1 MTLIDTRAA
10 QTTINA
16 WAERKE
22 WRGPKAGFVIDCDAE
37 GNVLPDAKPR
47 YKRTFG
53 DEIALITSE
62 LSEALEAYR
71 DDVDITR
78 VWFAVDMSKAQ
89 DYIEAYGKKEIVGAH
104 ADQVFKALDK
114 FVRTHQMRSL
124 HNGNPGEEMTDKEW
138 RLLSDAGIAKP
149 EGVPTELADAVI
161 RILDTCEVAGI
172 DLGFEI
178 ERKMAYNE
186 TRAIRHGGR
195 AL

>member
-1 MTLIDTRAA
+1 MPLIDTRAA

-37 GNVLPDAKPR
+37 GNALPDSKPR

-62 LSEALEAYR
+62 LSEALEDWR
-71 DDVDITR
+71 DSTDISR
-78 VWFAVDMSKAQ
+78 VTFAVDIGKAN
-89 DYIEAYGKKEIVGAH
+89 DFAKAVSDKRIVGPKAAEIVR
-104 ADQVFKALDK
+104 VLEK
-114 FVRTHQMRSL
+114 FVDNHQIRTM
-124 HNGNPGEEMTDKEW
+124 GNPAEELTDREW
-138 RLLSDAGIAKP
+138 RVLSDAGLAKP
-149 EGVPTELADAVI
+149 CGIPTELADAVI
-161 RILDTCEVAGI
+161 RILDTCEVNGI

-195 AL
+195 LL